1 MDAIKQWILS
11 LCGATAITGVFQVFL
26 SNTNFKKVINT
37 FLSIFVLF
45 YTIIPLSNIKSFN
58 INFDFENLELN
69 EFSEENYEQVIITA
83 IKSICEDCN
92 VEVIS
97 VDIDSYI
104 NDDCLVIE
112 KIEVE
117 TDAPTKSEEIEA
129 ILKNEFGF
137 EVSVNWKMKQ

>member
-11 LCGATAITGVFQVFL
+11 LCGATAITGVFQIFL

-58 INFDFENLELN
+58 MNFDFENLELN

-104 NDDCLVIE
+104 NDDCLVVD

-117 TDAPTKSEEIEA
+117 TDTPTKSEEIEA

-137 EVSVNWKMKQ
+137 EVSVN

>member
-37 FLSIFVLF
+37 FLSVFVLF
-45 YTIIPLSNIKSFN
+45 YTIIPLSNIESVN
-58 INFDFENLELN
+58 MDFDFDNPELS
-69 EFSEENYEQVIITA
+69 EFSEENYEQVIIAT
-83 IKSICEDCN
+83 IKSVCEDN
-92 VEVIS
+92 DVEVIS
-97 VDIDSYI
+97 IDIDSYI
-104 NDDCLVIE
+104 KDDYLVIE

-117 TDAPTKSEEIEA
+117 TDTPTKSEKIEI

-137 EVSVNWKMKQ
+137 EVSVN

>member
-58 INFDFENLELN
+58 MNFDFENLELN

-104 NDDCLVIE
+104 NDDCLVVD

-117 TDAPTKSEEIEA
+117 TDTPTKSEEIEA

-137 EVSVNWKMKQ
+137 EVSVN

>member
-26 SNTNFKKVINT
+26 SNTNFKKAINT

-58 INFDFENLELN
+58 RNFDFENLELN
-69 EFSEENYEQVIITA
+69 EFSEENYEQVIITT

-104 NDDCLVIE
+104 NDDCLVVD

-117 TDAPTKSEEIEA
+117 TDTPTKSEEIEA

-137 EVSVNWKMKQ
+137 EVSVN

>member
-37 FLSIFVLF
+37 FLSVFVLF
-45 YTIIPLSNIKSFN
+45 YTIIPLSNIESVN
-58 INFDFENLELN
+58 MDFDFDNPELS
-69 EFSEENYEQVIITA
+69 EFSEENYEQVIIAT
-83 IKSICEDCN
+83 IKSVCEEND

-97 VDIDSYI
+97 IDIDSYI
-104 NDDCLVIE
+104 NDDYLVIE

-117 TDAPTKSEEIEA
+117 TDTPAKSEEIEI

-137 EVSVNWKMKQ
+137 EVSVN

>member
-37 FLSIFVLF
+37 FLSVFVLF
-45 YTIIPLSNIKSFN
+45 YTIIPLSNIESVN
-58 INFDFENLELN
+58 MDFDFDNPELS
-69 EFSEENYEQVIITA
+69 EFSEENYEQVIIAT
-83 IKSICEDCN
+83 IKSVCEDN
-92 VEVIS
+92 DVEVIS
-97 VDIDSYI
+97 IDIDSYI
-104 NDDCLVIE
+104 NDDYLVIE

-117 TDAPTKSEEIEA
+117 TDTPTKSEEIEI

-137 EVSVNWKMKQ
+137 EVSVNWKTN

>member
-37 FLSIFVLF
+37 FLSVFVLF
-45 YTIIPLSNIKSFN
+45 YTIIPLSNIESVN
-58 INFDFENLELN
+58 MDFDFDNPELS
-69 EFSEENYEQVIITA
+69 EFSEENYEQVIIAT
-83 IKSICEDCN
+83 IKSVCEDN
-92 VEVIS
+92 DVEVIS
-97 VDIDSYI
+97 IDIDSYI
-104 NDDCLVIE
+104 NDDYLVIE

-117 TDAPTKSEEIEA
+117 TDTPTKSEEIEI

-137 EVSVNWKMKQ
+137 EVSVN

>member
-37 FLSIFVLF
+37 FLSIFILF
-45 YTIIPLSNIKSFN
+45 YTIIPLSNIESVN
-58 INFDFENLELN
+58 MNFDFENHELN
-69 EFSEENYEQVIITA
+69 EFSEENYEQVIITT

-104 NDDCLVIE
+104 NDDCLVVD

-117 TDAPTKSEEIEA
+117 TDTPTKSEEIEA

-137 EVSVNWKMKQ
+137 EVSVN

>member
-1 MDAIKQWILS
+1 MDVIKQWVLS

-26 SNTNFKKVINT
+26 SNTNFKKAINT
-37 FLSIFVLF
+37 FLSVFVLF
-45 YTIIPLSNIKSFN
+45 YTIIPLSNIESIN
-58 INFDFENLELN
+58 MNFDFENLELN
-69 EFSEENYEQVIITA
+69 EFSEENYEQVIITT
-83 IKSICEDCN
+83 IKSICEDCD

-104 NDDCLVIE
+104 NDDCLVVE

-117 TDAPTKSEEIEA
+117 TDTPTKSDEIEA

-137 EVSVNWKMKQ
+137 EVSVN

>member
-58 INFDFENLELN
+58 MNFDFENLELN

-104 NDDCLVIE
+104 NDDCLVVD

-117 TDAPTKSEEIEA
+117 TDTPTKSEEIEA

-137 EVSVNWKMKQ
+137 EVSVNWKMD